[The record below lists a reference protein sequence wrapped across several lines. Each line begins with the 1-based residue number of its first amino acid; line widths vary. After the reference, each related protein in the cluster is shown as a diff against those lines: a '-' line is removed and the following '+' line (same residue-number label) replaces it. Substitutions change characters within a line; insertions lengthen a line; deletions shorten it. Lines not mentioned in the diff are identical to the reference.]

1 MKDWR
6 KTIDNYLW
14 MTRRDILTVQE
25 NVTHQHALEKA
36 HLEYEKYKRNQEYI
50 LSPVECHFFESIG
63 ELDKLDG
70 KNNQQDADE
79 WFPLRGNY
87 TFCHYYPPATL

>member
-1 MKDWR
+1 MFMKDWR

-50 LSPVECHFFESIG
+50 LSPVECHFFDSIG
-63 ELDKLDG
+63 ELDNSISFYL
-70 KNNQQDADE
+70 NI
-79 WFPLRGNY
+79 LRLEIIG
-87 TFCHYYPPATL
+87 